1 MATACRPE
9 GWHSVTPRL
18 VARDAG
24 ALVTFLKAA
33 FAASGEY
40 RPDGPSEIRIG
51 DSIVMVGGA
60 GVRAAM
66 GSFLYLYVEDADA
79 VYARAVAAGAEVVEP
94 PCDTHYGDRRAT
106 VRDPAGNLWQIA
118 THVED
123 VLLDEIRRRMMAGKS
138 GQ

>member
-60 GVRAAM
+60 GVRAAT

-94 PCDTHYGDRRAT
+94 HAIPIMAT
-106 VRDPAGNLWQIA
+106 AGPRCAIRPAICGRLRPMSKMCRWA
-118 THVED
+118 KSA
-123 VLLDEIRRRMMAGKS
+123 AG
-138 GQ
+138 

>member
-18 VARDAG
+18 VARDAE
-24 ALVTFLKAA
+24 ALVTLLKRA
-33 FAASGEY
+33 FGASGEY

-79 VYARAVAAGAEVVEP
+79 VYARAMVAGAEMVEP

-123 VLLDEIRRRMMAGKS
+123 VPLDEIRRRMMAANS
-138 GQ
+138 SQ